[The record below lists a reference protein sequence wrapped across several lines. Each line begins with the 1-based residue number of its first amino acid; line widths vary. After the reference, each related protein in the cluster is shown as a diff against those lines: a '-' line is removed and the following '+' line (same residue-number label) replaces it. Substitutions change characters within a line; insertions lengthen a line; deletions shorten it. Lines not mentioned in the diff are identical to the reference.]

1 MFNKTIFKQTF
12 KANIRLWCIITV
24 ILVAMSSLIIGIFNP
39 GVMEMMAGMMERI
52 IDDPRLRQQIL
63 AGFSLLNVLG
73 TQFYGGM
80 GIILV
85 LIYLIITANS
95 LIANQVDRGSMA
107 YILST
112 PIKRTTVVVTK
123 AVYFVTALFVMFAL
137 LTASG
142 ILTAQFVHG
151 GILTRAFTT
160 DVREVADMLG
170 KSRAEVADNLH
181 FILANPEAVEH
192 GANAR
197 RIDTDVYM
205 LYLQMLI
212 AQQQEQGA
220 PAVEQTPGEQAHQE
234 LMQDMF
240 STGLEAAAEVL
251 QMSVT
256 ALSFSMGL
264 IKDNPEAL
272 AAAVEASGM
281 PEPQFIHIINMRL
294 ANEQIMRDNRVNFD
308 IYYYSMLNLGLFLLM
323 FATSAISFL
332 ASCFFNLSKNAVA
345 LGAGIPIAFYLF
357 QTMAQ
362 VGDELEFFR
371 YLTINTFYNPIRVVN
386 YGNFMWHFCLLA
398 VIGVVLYLVSVKV
411 FKEKDLPL

>member
-1 MFNKTIFKQTF
+1 MFSKTIFKQTF

-39 GVMEMMAGMMERI
+39 GVMEMMAGMMERV

-80 GIILV
+80 GTILV

-95 LIANQVDRGSMA
+95 LVANQVDRGSMA

-112 PIKRTTVVVTK
+112 PIKRTTVIVTK
-123 AVYFVTALFVMFAL
+123 AVYFVIALFVMFAL

-181 FILANPEAVEH
+181 IILANPEAIER
-192 GANAR
+192 GASAR
-197 RIDTDVYM
+197 RIDTDVYV

-212 AQQQEQGA
+212 AQQQEQDA
-220 PAVEQTPGEQAHQE
+220 PARQQTPEEEAQQE
-234 LMQDMF
+234 RMQDMF
-240 STGLEAAAEVL
+240 TDGLEAAAEVL
-251 QMSVT
+251 EMSVT

-281 PEPQFIHIINMRL
+281 PGPQFVHIINMRL
-294 ANEQIMRDNRVNFD
+294 ASEQIMHDNRVNFD

-345 LGAGIPIAFYLF
+345 IGAGIPIAFYLF

-362 VGDELEFFR
+362 VGDDLEFFR
-371 YLTINTFYNPIRVVN
+371 YLTINTFYNPIRIVN
-386 YGNFMWHFCLLA
+386 YGNFWWQFCILA
-398 VIGVVLYLVSVKV
+398 AIGLVLYAVSVKV